1 MEDPA
6 EDDHDPVSAAIL
18 RARARMGGTL
28 AGTRA
33 EAHESNAEV
42 RRTVASALELFTGP
56 RITAAGSAV
65 EDYTAEIVAVGALS
79 RSASGEAQMTE
90 EEVRGVRDFLR
101 IIFNGLYEK

>member
-6 EDDHDPVSAAIL
+6 EDDQDPVSAAIR

-33 EAHESNAEV
+33 EAHESNDDV
-42 RRTVASALELFTGP
+42 RRTVSSALELFAGP
-56 RITAAGSAV
+56 RITAAGSAL

-79 RSASGEAQMTE
+79 RAASGEAPMSE
-90 EEVRGVRDFLR
+90 EEVRGVWDFLR